1 MKDWHGPLSIINSWI
16 IYNQIN
22 ESKISRRHYIIK
34 LIEEISEYVN
44 KNDQN
49 KVSTPVSQKRFPE
62 NSSSSSPSIKRSRLH
77 LNLNESP

>member
-22 ESKISRRHYIIK
+22 EFKISRRNYIIK

-62 NSSSSSPSIKRSRLH
+62 NSSSSSPSIKRSRFTFKFK
-77 LNLNESP
+77 